1 MLKDGQLYIAH
12 CDNGN
17 INLIGNMANRHGLIA
32 GATGTGKTV
41 TLQVL
46 AETFSQAGVPC
57 FMADMKGDLSGIS
70 QAGRLSGFI
79 EKRMPEF
86 GIENPQFAGCPT
98 RFFDVFGEQGFP
110 MRATVSAMGPQLLAR
125 LMELTE
131 VQAGVLNAVFRIAD
145 DNNLLLIDL
154 KDLKLMLD
162 FVGKNA
168 AKFTTEYGN
177 IAPASIG
184 AIQRAI
190 LQIESE
196 GGDQFF
202 GEQGFP
208 MRATVSAMGPQLL
221 ARLMEL
227 TEVQAGVLNAVFRIA
242 DDNNLLLID
251 LKDLKLML
259 DFVGKNAAK
268 FTTEYGNI
276 APASIGAIQRSV
288 LQIESEGGD
297 KFFGEPAFD
306 VEDLF
311 AVENGRGVMN
321 VLAADKLML
330 NPKLY
335 STYLLWLMT
344 ELYAKL
350 PEVGDLDLPKFVF
363 FFDEAHMLF
372 DGTSKALVDKIEQVI
387 RLIRSK
393 GVGIYFI
400 TQVPSDVPVNVLA
413 QLSNRVQ
420 HALRAYTPQ
429 DQKAVRAAAQTFR
442 ANPAFKTEDAIL
454 DLGTGEAL
462 VSFLDEK
469 GAPSVVER
477 AKILFPLSQIG
488 AITPGQRMDIQA
500 AAPAKLKEYE
510 KFFDRESAYEV
521 LTEVNQKVEEEK
533 EKERKALEKEKEAKA
548 KEKEKKASG
557 KAKKGG
563 IGRTILGTMIAA
575 AATSFARSA
584 GTSIAKSLGGSK
596 KSTTTKKSTSTSKS
610 SSGSIL
616 GDVVKKATKT
626 AANTA
631 TRKVTTEILKSIL
644 K

>member
-98 RFFDVFGEQGFP
+98 RFFDV
-110 MRATVSAMGPQLLAR
+110 
-125 LMELTE
+125 
-131 VQAGVLNAVFRIAD
+131 
-145 DNNLLLIDL
+145 
-154 KDLKLMLD
+154 
-162 FVGKNA
+162 
-168 AKFTTEYGN
+168 
-177 IAPASIG
+177 
-184 AIQRAI
+184 
-190 LQIESE
+190 
-196 GGDQFF
+196 F

-488 AITPGQRMDIQA
+488 AITPGQRMDVQA

-548 KEKEKKASG
+548 KEKEEKASG

-596 KSTTTKKSTSTSKS
+596 KSTTKKSSGSTTKKSTSTSKS

-616 GDVVKKATKT
+616 GDVVKIATKT